1 MASPQERLAELR
13 RRRPFIDHVVRMQE
27 HYSGVNAGQQA
38 GAVTYFGFLSF
49 FPILALGFLVV
60 GWIAVVYPQAES
72 NLSTAINQLLPGII
86 GPEDDQISLSDFQ
99 GAQTT
104 IGVVALVSL
113 AAVLYA
119 GLGWLSGMRAALEIV
134 FEVPK
139 KDRPGFVAGKLRDL
153 VALALVGAILI
164 VSVAVSGVVNS
175 YSKKLLDLV
184 GLSETLSP
192 LLQLLSVA
200 LGILASMLL
209 FFSLFKLLAEP
220 PTPTRSLWSGALVG
234 AIGFEV
240 LKRLSSLLLS
250 ATKDQPAFQ
259 AFGIALILVIWI
271 NYFSRVILYAAA
283 WAHTSAAARA
293 ARPAPTPA
301 PVEGPPSPPLR
312 HRGDAVEHPWAAS
325 YVAGAATMLGLV
337 AVTRRL
343 TRRTR
348 RVGAD

>member
-1 MASPQERLAELR
+1 MPSPKERLAALRLR
-13 RRRPFIDHVVRMQE
+13 RPLIDHVVRMQE
-27 HYSGVNAGQQA
+27 HYGAVNAGQQA
-38 GAVTYFGFLSF
+38 GAVTYFAFLSF

-60 GWIAVVYPQAES
+60 GWIAVVYPKAES
-72 NLSTAINQLLPGII
+72 NLTTAINQLLPGII
-86 GPEDDQISLSDFQ
+86 GPGDDQISLSDFQ

-113 AAVLYA
+113 AGVLYA

-139 KDRPGFVAGKLRDL
+139 KDLPGFVGGKLRDL
-153 VALALVGAILI
+153 VTLALIGAILI
-164 VSVAVSGVVNS
+164 ISVGVSGLVNS

-192 LLQLLSVA
+192 LLQLLTVV

-220 PTPTRSLWSGALVG
+220 ATPTRSLWSGALLG
-234 AIGFEV
+234 ALAFEV
-240 LKRLSSLLLS
+240 LKRLSGLLLGL
-250 ATKDQPAFQ
+250 TKDQPAFQ

-283 WAHTSAAARA
+283 WAHTSAAARE
-293 ARPAPTPA
+293 ARPAPAPA
-301 PVEGPPSPPLR
+301 PVQGPPSPPVSR
-312 HRGDAVEHPWAAS
+312 RGPELEYPWAAS
-325 YVAGAATMLGLV
+325 YAAGAATMLGLV

-343 TRRTR
+343 TRRTSR
-348 RVGAD
+348 KDS